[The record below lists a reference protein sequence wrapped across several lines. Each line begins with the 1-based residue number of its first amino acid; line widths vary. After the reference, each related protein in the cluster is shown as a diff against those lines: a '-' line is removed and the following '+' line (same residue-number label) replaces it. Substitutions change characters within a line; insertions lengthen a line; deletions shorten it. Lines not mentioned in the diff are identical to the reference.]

1 MGERKG
7 RGGVVSFGDRGKGR
21 LEDGIGWRGCEEEK
35 RIGSGTEGKK
45 EGRMTRRKGS
55 KNQGN
60 GKGEKEGR
68 GGAKDERKKEEVR
81 GNGKRWERE
90 NE

>member
-1 MGERKG
+1 
-7 RGGVVSFGDRGKGR
+7 
-21 LEDGIGWRGCEEEK
+21 
-35 RIGSGTEGKK
+35 
-45 EGRMTRRKGS
+45 MTRRKGS

-60 GKGEKEGR
+60 GKGEKEGT